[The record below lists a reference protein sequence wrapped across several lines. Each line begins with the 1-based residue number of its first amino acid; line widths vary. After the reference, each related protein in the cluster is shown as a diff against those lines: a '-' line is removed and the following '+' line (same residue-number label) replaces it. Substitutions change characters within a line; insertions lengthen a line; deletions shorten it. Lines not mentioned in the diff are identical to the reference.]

1 VRDFPETEPLSED
14 TDLSGHV
21 WVQEL
26 FTGEPLCFRVA
37 GSGFVEFGTRGEK
50 FEGDVP
56 LPFRRAARC
65 VREGID
71 RSALRGSVEDTES
84 VTFFGTATLYEGL
97 GYDWSDLPA
106 FVGVDVW
113 SDKKEAYLTP
123 DAASSAYGSL
133 GLVPLPAFEKET
145 DAGRADVDRY
155 ASGDLPES
163 RFRDGTAAGVLVR
176 DKSGGRGAVRRDVTD
191 EAGERSPEEVVS
203 RYVTGNRVQKA
214 AKEAGT
220 SDERLEKILD
230 RVTESVVRERYA
242 SLYGGRDSVTDES
255 EVRSMV
261 AERVRRHV

>member
-1 VRDFPETEPLSED
+1 VQNFPKTEPLSED

-26 FTGEPLCFRVA
+26 FTGEPLCFRIA
-37 GSGFVEFGTRGEK
+37 GSGFIEFGTRGGK
-50 FEGDVP
+50 FNGDIP
-56 LPFRRAARC
+56 LPFRRGARC
-65 VREGID
+65 IREGID

-84 VTFFGTATLYEGL
+84 VTFFGTATLYKGL
-97 GYDWSDLPA
+97 GYDWSELPA

-113 SDKKEAYLTP
+113 SDEKGSYLTP

-133 GLVPLPAFEKET
+133 GLAPLPAFQKET
-145 DAGRADVDRY
+145 DAGRVGVDRY

-163 RFRDGTAAGVLVR
+163 RFKDATAAGVLIR
-176 DKSGGRGAVRRDVTD
+176 DKSGRRGAVRQDVTD
-191 EAGERSPEEVVS
+191 DAGERSPEEVVS
-203 RYVTGNRVQKA
+203 RYVTGNRVQKV

-220 SDERLEKILD
+220 SDEGIEEILD
-230 RVTESVVRERYA
+230 RLTEAVVRERYA
-242 SLYGGRDSVTDES
+242 SLYGGRDSVTDER